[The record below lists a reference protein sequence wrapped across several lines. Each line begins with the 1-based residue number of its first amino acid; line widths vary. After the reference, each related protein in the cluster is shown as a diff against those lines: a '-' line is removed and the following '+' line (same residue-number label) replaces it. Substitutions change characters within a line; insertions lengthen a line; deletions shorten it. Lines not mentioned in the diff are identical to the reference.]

1 MIHCLPNAPGAA
13 ELTVLRSMFEARKR
27 VFIDLLHW
35 DLPVIAGRF
44 ELDEFDMEPATDVV
58 LCGEDGGHRAS
69 ARLLPTMGPHLLAAL
84 FAGLCD
90 EDIPRGPTTMEITSF
105 CLERRSGAARRPRDR
120 DELTHA
126 LVAFA
131 LRSGIDR
138 FTGVAEGSWMRQI
151 VRFGWRCR
159 PLGIPR
165 AFGTRTL
172 AAMVIEIDEDT
183 PARLQ
188 RCDLIAP
195 APCPETCDVL
205 R

>member
-1 MIHCLPNAPGAA
+1 MIHCLPNAQGAA

-27 VFIDLLHW
+27 VFIDLLKW

-44 ELDEFDMEPATDVV
+44 ELDEFDMQPATYVV
-58 LCGEDGGHRAS
+58 LSDEDGGHRAS

-84 FAGLCD
+84 FAGLCE
-90 EDIPRGPTTMEITSF
+90 EDIPRGPTTMEISRF
-105 CLERRSGAARRPRDR
+105 CLERRSGAARRRRDR
-120 DELTHA
+120 DELIHA

-131 LRSGIDR
+131 LRSGIECY
-138 FTGVAEGSWMRQI
+138 TGVAEVPWLRQI
-151 VRFGWRCR
+151 VSFGWRCR
-159 PLGIPR
+159 SLGTPT
-165 AFGTRTL
+165 AFGTHTL

-188 RCDLIAP
+188 RYGLIAP
-195 APCPETCDVL
+195 APSRETYDVL

>member
-35 DLPVIAGRF
+35 DLPMIAGRF
-44 ELDEFDMEPATDVV
+44 ELDEFDMEPATFLV
-58 LCGEDGGHRAS
+58 LSGEDGGHRAS
-69 ARLLPTMGPHLLAAL
+69 ARLLPTTRPHLVAAL
-84 FAGLCD
+84 FAELCD
-90 EDIPRGPTTMEITSF
+90 EDIPRGPTTMEITRF
-105 CLERRSGAARRPRDR
+105 CLERRSGAARCRRDG
-120 DELTHA
+120 DELIHA

-131 LRSGIDR
+131 LRCGIER
-138 FTGVAEGSWMRQI
+138 STGVAEAPWMRQI
-151 VRFGWRCR
+151 VSFGWRCR
-159 PLGIPR
+159 PLGTPR

-188 RCDLIAP
+188 RCGLNVP
-195 APCPETCDVL
+195 APCRETYDVL